1 MSVLS
6 SLKSIAGTL
15 ARNRRVQRAAGRLAR
30 EGVRAFENKRKR
42 SDAGPANV
50 GPQTRDGAGPSE
62 ADSALPDRA
71 SSAPLTITYAPA
83 ANGNP
88 DPGEVVWAWVPF
100 EEDPS
105 KGKDRPVLVLAEEG
119 NGVIVTLMLTSRD
132 RGKGDHTDEHGN
144 RWVDIG
150 TGSWDAKHRPSEV
163 RVDRLI
169 RLEASKV
176 RREGGKL
183 DKARFDRVANAT
195 REEHG
200 W

>member
-1 MSVLS
+1 M
-6 SLKSIAGTL
+6 
-15 ARNRRVQRAAGRLAR
+15 RAL
-30 EGVRAFENKRKR
+30 ENKKKGADGR
-42 SDAGPANV
+42 SANV
-50 GPQTRDGAGPSE
+50 GPKSH
-62 ADSALPDRA
+62 ADTDADASRTALSDRA
-71 SSAPLTITYAPA
+71 SSAPLAITYAPA
-83 ANGNP
+83 ADGNP
-88 DPGEVVWAWVPF
+88 DPGEIVWAWVPF
-100 EEDPS
+100 EEDHS

-119 NGVIVTLMLTSRD
+119 NGVIVALMLTSRD

-150 TGSWDAKHRPSEV
+150 TGSWDAKQRPSEV

-169 RLEASKV
+169 RLEAAKV

>member
-1 MSVLS
+1 MSLFS
-6 SLKSIAGTL
+6 SLRSIAGSL

-30 EGVRAFENKRKR
+30 EGMRALENKRKR
-42 SDAGPANV
+42 ADTGPASVGPKTPADPGPSDAP
-50 GPQTRDGAGPSE
+50 T
-62 ADSALPDRA
+62 ALPDRS

-83 ANGNP
+83 ADGNP

-119 NGVIVTLMLTSRD
+119 NGVIVALMLTSRD
-132 RGKGDHTDEHGN
+132 RGKGDHTDEYGN

>member
-6 SLKSIAGTL
+6 SLKSIAGSL
-15 ARNRRVQRAAGRLAR
+15 ARNRQVQRAAGRLAR
-30 EGVRAFENKRKR
+30 EGMRALENKKKR
-42 SDAGPANV
+42 SDGRPASV
-50 GPQTRDGAGPSE
+50 GPHSHDAA
-62 ADSALPDRA
+62 ADEVHSALPDRA
-71 SSAPLTITYAPA
+71 SNAPLNITYAPA
-83 ANGNP
+83 ADGNP
-88 DPGEVVWAWVPF
+88 DPGEIVWAWVPF
-100 EEDPS
+100 EEDHS

-119 NGVIVTLMLTSRD
+119 DGVIVALMLTSRD
-132 RGKGDHTDEHGN
+132 RGKGDHTDEHGS

-150 TGSWDAKHRPSEV
+150 TGSWDSKQRPSEV

-169 RLEASKV
+169 RLEATKV

-195 REEHG
+195 RDEHG